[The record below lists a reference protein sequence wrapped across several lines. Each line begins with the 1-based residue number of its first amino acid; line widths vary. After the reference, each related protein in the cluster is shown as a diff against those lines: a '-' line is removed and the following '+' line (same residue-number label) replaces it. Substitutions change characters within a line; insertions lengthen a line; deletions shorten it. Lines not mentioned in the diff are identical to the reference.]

1 MEMTLRVLGLLASL
15 AIVAGCAS
23 HESVAQAE
31 PPKSFPRDQVAKGQ
45 DLAYIGNCMGC
56 HTAEGGKPYAG
67 GTPLKT
73 PFGTIHGTNITP
85 DPETGIGRWSLEDFS
100 RALREGLDREG
111 RHLFPA
117 FPYDHFTRLADDD
130 VAALYAFVM
139 TREAVN
145 QKNRS
150 NSVPI
155 PRAALGVWKSRYF
168 ERGPVKP

>member
-85 DPETGIGRWSLEDFS
+85 DPETGIGRWSLEAFT
-100 RALREGLDREG
+100 RAMREGVDRGG
-111 RHLFPA
+111 RNLFPA
-117 FPYDHFTRLADDD
+117 FPHDHFTKLSDEDI
-130 VAALYAFVM
+130 AAPYAFVM
-139 TREAVN
+139 TPETPN
-145 QKNRS
+145 QKKL
-150 NSVPI
+150 V
-155 PRAALGVWKSRYF
+155 KSR
-168 ERGPVKP
+168 PL